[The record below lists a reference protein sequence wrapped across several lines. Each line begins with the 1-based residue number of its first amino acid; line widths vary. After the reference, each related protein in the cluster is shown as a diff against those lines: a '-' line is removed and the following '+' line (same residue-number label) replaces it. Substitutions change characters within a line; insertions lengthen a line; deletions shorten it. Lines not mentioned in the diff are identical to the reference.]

1 MDNNIL
7 KSFTIDELVNEL
19 STREGVE
26 IDRLRS
32 DVGMDLEVEG
42 PAIVIVID
50 KEEYDEDRLM
60 ETVMEAPIEDFV
72 TEESVYEIYTAPDE
86 DFRTTRDFL
95 RDKDYTFISAE
106 EEQVPSSYS
115 SIDSEEAKDKMQRL
129 LDMLE
134 DDDDVQNVY
143 HNWDEE

>member
-1 MDNNIL
+1 MREIKKGDIVSRNSYKNDIMFEVKRIL
-7 KSFTIDELVNEL
+7 KLVNEKKIAIL
-19 STREGVE
+19 KGIDVRVE
-26 IDRLRS
+26 AD
-32 DVGMDLEVEG
+32 
-42 PAIVIVID
+42 
-50 KEEYDEDRLM
+50 
-60 ETVMEAPIEDFV
+60 APIEDFV

-106 EEQVPSSYS
+106 EEQVPSSYT
-115 SIDSEEAKDKMQRL
+115 SIDNDEAKDKMQRL

>member
-1 MDNNIL
+1 M
-7 KSFTIDELVNEL
+7 FTKK
-19 STREGVE
+19 G
-26 IDRLRS
+26 
-32 DVGMDLEVEG
+32 
-42 PAIVIVID
+42 VIVID

-86 DFRTTRDFL
+86 DFEKGNLLVGGLF